1 MEIFNELLFNA
12 SVLIAFGI
20 FSEILLLKFDLKPS
34 VKNSIQG
41 VVYGLIIIILMFFS
55 YSITEGIFIDG
66 RTVAVIISTLF
77 FGPLAGLITS
87 VIGIVG
93 RILMIGNT
101 GTCVGCLIIIASYL
115 ISLVGFYL
123 FEKNKKQLY
132 NFIILYFLGLIV
144 QVINVLLI
152 FTLASYFPDRNYEK
166 AFVALVVFYP
176 FVTLFIGYLI
186 ETLRKN
192 DELKKDLKKTEQFYN
207 SVLLGTL
214 DAVFVINK
222 NRQIIEVNSFA
233 TSLYG
238 YTREELL
245 SMSSNEII
253 FPNQSES
260 TNYFDEILKGNQLH
274 YLSMGVKKDLTMFE
288 EEVRLF
294 QSSYFNEDVVVA
306 IISDVTNKKVEYDI
320 IVCNKEKFDLIF
332 DQAPV
337 EVVLQS
343 SDGKIIKAN
352 KSFLKKYQYTFDELL
367 GKNLDLILLEENKEL
382 LAQKRFEILKSESHR
397 FFTNGVKKDG
407 SMNYIEIAEK
417 IVLLDDE
424 KLGILTFIKDIFSTA
439 KIKNKFHSDIYR
451 ANALLTVIPDLLF
464 SIDSKGNI
472 LEFKG
477 NEKIK
482 LAFPPK
488 EFIGKPIYKKLS
500 PEITEKTLDSIQKA
514 LETNELVEYNYSLDI
529 EGEQQFFEA
538 RVIAYSEN
546 ELFVFVRDI
555 TKRTKQQI
563 DLEQNNRF
571 IESLLESMPNP
582 IFYMNQEGV
591 YLGANK
597 LFRDLFNLNET
608 EIIGKKVYDIDYSL
622 EEAESHQQSDMLVL
636 EGKEKRQVI
645 ERDIVLPNGDI
656 INTIMTKMSYP
667 DGNNNIGGLIASFI
681 DITDRKKMERELIM
695 AKNKAEES
703 DRLKTAFL
711 NNLSHEIRT
720 PLNAI
725 MGFGELLTFSETE
738 EERHE
743 CIEIIQSNGGQLLNI
758 IDDILAVSRMESE
771 EFEIDKEVFEIRGLL
786 SELLQTFNRDANLR
800 AIELSVDSTSN
811 HIPTLVYSDR
821 EKIRRILSCF
831 ISNAIKYTLEG
842 KINFGCKKLINGSIR
857 FYVQD
862 TGVGISDEEKPY
874 IFERFFRCKEAQ
886 LYAIRG
892 NGLGLSIAKG
902 FAKMLGGSLGFESK
916 KRNGSIFYIDMEM
929 DKLILPFSMPEKI
942 TVSKSQTVAYE
953 NLKILVVE
961 DEIDNYLFLEVA
973 FKDKIGKIGHA
984 QNGKEAIEF
993 LERESFNCIIMDT
1006 RMPVMDGIEATK
1018 KIREINQDILIIAVS
1033 AFSSDEMRKEVKDA
1047 GCNYFLE
1054 KPFRFDSLKQIIE
1067 KYFSEEKN

>member
-1 MEIFNELLFNA
+1 METFNELLFNS

-20 FSEILLLKFDLKPS
+20 FSEILLLKFNLKTF

-41 VVYGLIIIILMFFS
+41 VVYGLIIIILMLFP

-66 RTVAVIISTLF
+66 RAVAVIISTLF

-87 VIGIVG
+87 AIGIVG
-93 RILMIGNT
+93 RVLMIGNI

-115 ISLVGFYL
+115 ISLGFFYL
-123 FEKNKKQLY
+123 IGKKKTRNFFVLY
-132 NFIILYFLGLIV
+132 ILGLIV
-144 QVINVLLI
+144 QVVTVLLI
-152 FTLASYFPDRNYEK
+152 STLASYFPDRNYEK
-166 AFVALVVFYP
+166 VFISLLAFYP

-186 ETLRKN
+186 NTLRKN
-192 DELKKDLKKTEQFYN
+192 DELKKDLSKTEQFYN
-207 SVLLGTL
+207 SVLRGTL

-222 NRQIIEVNSFA
+222 NKQIIEVNPYA
-233 TSLYG
+233 TSLFG
-238 YTREELL
+238 YSREELL
-245 SMSSNEII
+245 SMTPSEII

-260 TNYFDEILKGNQLH
+260 TNYFDDILQGNQLH
-274 YLSMGVKKDLTMFE
+274 YLSMGIKKDLTMFE
-288 EEVRLF
+288 KEVRLF
-294 QSSYFNEDVVVA
+294 QSSYFDEDVVVA
-306 IISDVTNKKVEYDI
+306 IVSDVTNKKIEYDI
-320 IVCNKEKFDLIF
+320 IVCNREKFDLIF

-352 KSFLKKYQYTFDELL
+352 KNFLKKYQYTFEEIY
-367 GKNLDLILLEENKEL
+367 GKNLDLIILEENKEL
-382 LAQKRFEILKSESHR
+382 LAKKRFEILKSESHR

-417 IVLLDDE
+417 IVLLDDK
-424 KLGILTFIKDIFSTA
+424 KLGILTFIKDVFSKA
-439 KIKNKFHSDIYR
+439 KITNKFHSDMYK
-451 ANALLTVIPDLLF
+451 ANALLTAIPDLLF
-464 SIDSKGNI
+464 SIDSKGKI

-482 LAFPPK
+482 LIFSPK
-488 EFIGKPIYKKLS
+488 EFIGKPIFEKLS

-529 EGEQQFFEA
+529 EGEKQYFEA
-538 RVIAYSEN
+538 RIIAYN
-546 ELFVFVRDI
+546 DDELFVFVRDI

-563 DLEQNNRF
+563 DLEQNTRF
-571 IESLLESMPNP
+571 IKSLIESMPNP
-582 IFYMNQEGV
+582 IFYMNREGI

-622 EEAESHQQSDMLVL
+622 KEADAHYQSDMLIL

-645 ERDIVLPNGDI
+645 ERDIVLPNGDV

-667 DGNNNIGGLIASFI
+667 DSNNNIGGLIASFI
-681 DITDRKKMERELIM
+681 DITDRKKMEQELIM

-738 EERHE
+738 EEQQE

-771 EFEIDKEVFEIRGLL
+771 DFEINKEVFEINSLL
-786 SELLQTFNRDANLR
+786 CELQQTFARDANLR
-800 AIELSVDSTSN
+800 SLELILDPLSSYMPAL
-811 HIPTLVYSDR
+811 IYSDR
-821 EKIRRILSCF
+821 GKIYRILSGF
-831 ISNAIKYTLEG
+831 LNNAIKYTLDG
-842 KINFGCKKLINGSIR
+842 KINFGCKKLINESIR

-862 TGVGISDEEKPY
+862 TGVGISEEEKPY
-874 IFERFFRCKEAQ
+874 IFERFFRCREAQ

-902 FAKMLGGSLGFESK
+902 FTKILGSSLGFESK
-916 KRNGSIFYIDMEM
+916 KGIGSIFYIDIEM
-929 DKLILPFSMPEKI
+929 NKLALPFAMPEKI
-942 TVSKSQTVAYE
+942 TASKPQTVAYE

-984 QNGKEAIEF
+984 QNGKEAIDF

-1018 KIREINQDILIIAVS
+1018 KIREMNQDILIIAVS
-1033 AFSSDEMRKEVKDA
+1033 AFSSDEIRKEVKDA
-1047 GCNYFLE
+1047 GCDYFLE
-1054 KPFRFDSLKQIIE
+1054 KPFRFESLKQIIE
-1067 KYFSEEKN
+1067 KYFIEDKK